1 MMSLDFSFPIP
12 QRYDIVTKSIVS
24 AGHRTKVTQA
34 TQMVVPPKK
43 PLVHPSATIKISTF
57 PKAARFIVKKK
68 RFQSQPE
75 KKKISI
81 ATRKKKHI
89 NL

>member
-1 MMSLDFSFPIP
+1 MSLDFSFPIP

-57 PKAARFIVKKK
+57 PKAQNTRRAIHR
-68 RFQSQPE
+68 E